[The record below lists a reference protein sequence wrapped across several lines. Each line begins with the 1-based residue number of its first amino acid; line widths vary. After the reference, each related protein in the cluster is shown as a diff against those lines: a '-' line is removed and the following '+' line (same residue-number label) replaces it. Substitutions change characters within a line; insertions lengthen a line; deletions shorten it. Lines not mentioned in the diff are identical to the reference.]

1 MEAPNV
7 FIYEIDKT
15 GGQESP
21 LGSTTGLVGLAGR
34 GPAFRPT
41 ALTNISQ
48 FKTYFGDSDES
59 TYLYFATKYFLE
71 NNRPVTVVRPLG
83 VNSIET
89 NEFHAG
95 FNDVD
100 NIIAI
105 GLSDENQP
113 MMATIWAKSD
123 ITVVLLNSDAHT
135 IYEDFNLTISRAV
148 SDSEAEAIEI
158 FNGDVNFNPAS
169 INYIS
174 KKINTDVLKF
184 HDYGYVLKQVNNF
197 AYHET
202 LNGTTYELQS
212 PLSSSE
218 VLDYVVVDN
227 LVEGD
232 YAEYDVDY
240 TTPATP
246 WITSQL
252 YGPPSGDNTEPVYHE
267 LFRFYSISDGQWANN
282 GIKIY
287 ISNIRKSTST
297 DTEYGTFDVTVR
309 DYNDTDIS
317 QIVLEKFIGCSLDP
331 KDKKYILKMIGN
343 KYTRYDF
350 VNEKLLSYGDFE
362 NKSSYIYVELN
373 DNINNAPKD
382 ALPWGYMNY
391 TANSSGTLFPTPY
404 ITQKQQVKG
413 LYTPKKAWGICF
425 ETPNS
430 DVSPLFSYRHDSTI
444 DNAFQ
449 YVAQNTVNRTPADE
463 KIMFNLSAIK
473 QSDDSDD
480 IRGTTRLRNNSLK
493 KLVYDKTL
501 LTGSSADYASIDA
514 LEGTTAAYFGV
525 PMHGGFDALNPFFE
539 SPAYSFTLDSGQDAE
554 RYSFLGMFNNGSE
567 IPTYEPDDAEW
578 ADSVI
583 DYPAGN
589 TEDDNAMIYIFD
601 KAINLIT
608 DPTLIDIQ
616 TLACPGITND
626 FINTHAI
633 SKVEE
638 RGDTLFVVE
647 VCEKDTTAEDTI
659 SHKTNIG
666 YDTSYGAAY
675 FPYYKIY
682 DGEKD
687 TYRWIPPSIAALKA
701 FSLTDKIAFPW
712 YASAGLL
719 RGSMPEAIDVAY
731 RSSAPE
737 RTDFANAFI
746 NPIASFP
753 GEGNVIWGQ
762 NTLYSKGG
770 SYLQMLH
777 VRRLVIYAKKAV
789 KTAGLKVVFEPN
801 SAKTWDNFVK
811 QVTPIFSYIQAFQGL
826 ANFSVKCDSTLNT
839 QDLINQRKMLAQI
852 IIQPIPDAEI
862 IEIPF
867 IITDNGVLFE

>member
-15 GGQESP
+15 GGQEEP
-21 LGSTTGLVGLAGR
+21 IGSTTGLVGLTGK

-41 ALTNISQ
+41 ALTNINQ

-59 TYLYFATKYFLE
+59 TYLYFAAKYFLE
-71 NNRPVTVVRPLG
+71 NNRPITVVRPLG

-89 NEFHAG
+89 TDFHAG
-95 FNDVD
+95 FRDVD
-100 NIIAI
+100 KFISINISGPSA
-105 GLSDENQP
+105 P
-113 MMATIWAKSD
+113 MLATMWAKSD
-123 ITVVLLNSDAHT
+123 ITVVAETSTGHT

-148 SDSEAEAIEI
+148 SGSTAVEL
-158 FNGDVNFNPAS
+158 FNGDVNFDPAS

-184 HDYGYVLKQVNNF
+184 HEYGYVLKQVNNF
-197 AYHET
+197 AYYET
-202 LNGTTYELQS
+202 LTGSTYELQT
-212 PLSSSE
+212 PLSSSN
-218 VLDYVVVDN
+218 VLEYVIND
-227 LVEGD
+227 D
-232 YAEYDVDY
+232 MISDSYASYDVNF
-240 TTPATP
+240 TTPVTP

-252 YGPPSGDNTEPVYHE
+252 YGPPSGESSQPTYHE
-267 LFRFYSISDGQWANN
+267 LFKLHAISDGQWANN

-287 ISNIRKSTST
+287 ISNIRKSTSN
-297 DTEYGTFDVTVR
+297 DTEYGTFDITVR

-331 KDKKYILKMIGN
+331 KNKKYILKMIGN
-343 KYTRYDF
+343 KYTTYDF
-350 VNEKLLSYGDFE
+350 ENEKLLSYGDFN
-362 NKSSYIYVELN
+362 NKSSYIRVELSN
-373 DNINNAPKD
+373 NIKNAPKD
-382 ALPWGYMNY
+382 ALPWGYLNV
-391 TANSSGTLFPTPY
+391 PTVTNGGAYPMPY
-404 ITQKQQVKG
+404 MTQKQQVKG
-413 LYTPKKAWGICF
+413 LYTAKKAWGICF
-425 ETPNS
+425 ENPNS
-430 DVSPLFSYRHDSTI
+430 DVSSLFSYRHNSTI
-444 DNAFQ
+444 DNFFQ
-449 YVAQNTVNRTPADE
+449 YVPENMNDLLSADQDV
-463 KIMFNLSAIK
+463 MFNLSAIK
-473 QSDDSDD
+473 QSDGGDD
-480 IRGTTRLRNNSLK
+480 IRGTIRLRNNALK
-493 KLVYDKTL
+493 KLQYDSSL
-501 LTGSSADYASIDA
+501 LVGSADNYASINA

-525 PMHGGFDALNPFFE
+525 PMFGGFDALNPFFE
-539 SPAYSFTLDSGQDAE
+539 SPAYSFTLESGQDAE
-554 RYSFLGMFNNGSE
+554 RYSFLGMFNNGPE
-567 IPTYEPDDAEW
+567 LPTYEADDGPWE
-578 ADSVI
+578 DSEI

-589 TEDDNAMIYIFD
+589 TEDDNPMIYIFD
-601 KAINLIT
+601 KSINLVT

-633 SKVEE
+633 SKAEE

-647 VCEKDTTAEDTI
+647 VCEKDTTAEEAI
-659 SHKTNIG
+659 SYKTDIG

-687 TYRWIPPSIAALKA
+687 SYRWIPPSIAALKA
-701 FSLTDKIAFPW
+701 FSLTDKISFPW

-737 RTDFANAFI
+737 RTDFANAYI

-762 NTLYSKGG
+762 STLYSKGG
-770 SYLQMLH
+770 SYFQMLH

-789 KTAGLKVVFEPN
+789 KAAALGIVFEPN
-801 SAKTWDNFVK
+801 AAKTWDNFVTK
-811 QVTPIFSYIQAFQGL
+811 VTPIFSYIQAFQGL

-839 QDLINQRKMLAQI
+839 QDLINQKKMMAQI

-867 IITDNGVLFE
+867 IVTDSGVLFE

>member
-15 GGQESP
+15 GGQEAP
-21 LGSTTGLVGLAGR
+21 VGPTTGLVGLTGK
-34 GPAFRPT
+34 GPAYRPT
-41 ALTNISQ
+41 ALTNINQ

-59 TYLYFATKYFLE
+59 TYLYFAAKYFLE
-71 NNRPVTVVRPLG
+71 NNRPITVVRPLG

-89 NEFHAG
+89 SEFHAG
-95 FNDVD
+95 FRDVD
-100 NIIAI
+100 HIIAI
-105 GLSDENQP
+105 NLSGDPAP
-113 MMATIWAKSD
+113 MLATIWAKSD
-123 ITVVLLNSDAHT
+123 ITMVVTNTTAKT
-135 IYEDFNLTISRAV
+135 IYENLNLTISRAV
-148 SDSEAEAIEI
+148 SGSTDVTL
-158 FNGDVNFNPAS
+158 FDGDINFDPSS

-174 KKINTDVLKF
+174 KKINTDDLKY
-184 HDYGYVLKQVNNF
+184 HEYGYVLKQVNNF
-197 AYHET
+197 AYYET

-212 PLSSSE
+212 PLSSSSA
-218 VLDYVVVDN
+218 LDFVVSDN
-227 LVEGD
+227 LVSGN
-232 YAEYDVDY
+232 YAAYDVDY

-246 WITSQL
+246 WIVSQL
-252 YGPPSGDNTEPVYHE
+252 YGPPPSGSSQPTYYE
-267 LFRFYSISDGQWANN
+267 LFKIHAISDGQWANN

-287 ISNIRKSTST
+287 ISNIRKATSS
-297 DTEYGTFDVTVR
+297 DTEYGTFDITVR
-309 DYNDTDIS
+309 DYNDTDVS
-317 QIVLEKFIGCSLDP
+317 QVVLEKFIGCSLDP

-343 KYTRYDF
+343 RTSSYDF
-350 VNEKLLSYGDFE
+350 VNEKLLSYGDFD
-362 NKSSYIYVELN
+362 NKSAYIYVEIS
-373 DNINNAPKD
+373 DNIKNAPKD
-382 ALPWGYMNY
+382 ALPWGYLNVPSVINHGVYPM
-391 TANSSGTLFPTPY
+391 PY
-404 ITQKQQVKG
+404 MTQKQQVKG
-413 LYTPKKAWGICF
+413 LYTAKKAWGICF
-425 ETPNS
+425 ENPNS
-430 DVSPLFSYRHDSTI
+430 DVSSLFSYKHNSTI
-444 DNAFQ
+444 DNLFQ
-449 YVAQNTVNRTPADE
+449 YIPENITDSIAADSDV
-463 KIMFNLSAIK
+463 MFSLSAIE
-473 QSDDSDD
+473 QSDGGDD
-480 IRGTTRLRNNSLK
+480 IRGITRLRNNSLK
-493 KLVYDKTL
+493 KLQYDSSILK
-501 LTGSSADYASIDA
+501 GSSDNYASINA

-525 PMHGGFDALNPFFE
+525 PMFGGFDALNPFFE
-539 SPAYSFTLDSGQDAE
+539 SPAYSFTLESGQDAE
-554 RYSFLGMFNNGSE
+554 RYSFLGMFNNGTE
-567 IPTYEPDDAEW
+567 LPTYEADAGPWEDAE
-578 ADSVI
+578 I

-589 TEDDNAMIYIFD
+589 TEDDNPMIYMFD

-626 FINTHAI
+626 FINIHAI

-638 RGDTLFVVE
+638 RGDALFVVE
-647 VCEKDTTAEDTI
+647 VCEKDTTAEEAI
-659 SHKTNIG
+659 SNKTDIG

-701 FSLTDKIAFPW
+701 FSLTDKISFPW

-762 NTLYSKGG
+762 STLYSKGG
-770 SYLQMLH
+770 SYFQMLH

-789 KTAGLKVVFEPN
+789 KTAALGIVFEPN
-801 SAKTWDNFVK
+801 AAKTWDSFVK
-811 QVTPIFSYIQAFQGL
+811 KVTPIFSYIQAFQGL

-839 QDLINQRKMLAQI
+839 QDLINQKKMLAQI
-852 IIQPIPDAEI
+852 IIQPIPDAEV

-867 IITDNGVLFE
+867 IVTDNGVLFE